1 MQTTR
6 QMNAAT
12 GHWVLTCVFWAY
24 IAVRNHEAKI
34 VALLD
39 DMVAVSEQ
47 PVGKSDGNL
56 NFEWREW
63 EMTGGKNSIPC
74 SDYRNGK

>member
-1 MQTTR
+1 MKHSDSTYFLARLLLEMMKMQTTR

-12 GHWVLTCVFWAY
+12 WHWVLTCVFWAC

-39 DMVAVSEQ
+39 DEIAVSEK
-47 PVGKSDGNL
+47 PVG
-56 NFEWREW
+56 
-63 EMTGGKNSIPC
+63 
-74 SDYRNGK
+74 

>member
-1 MQTTR
+1 MMKMQTTR

-12 GHWVLTCVFWAY
+12 WHWVLTCVFWAC

-39 DMVAVSEQ
+39 DEIAVSEK
-47 PVGKSDGNL
+47 PVG
-56 NFEWREW
+56 
-63 EMTGGKNSIPC
+63 
-74 SDYRNGK
+74 